1 MAPSEKTAKPT
12 SELSGSPALTH
23 LTSNSSGSDSKPQ
36 IMSKEERH
44 QVFQQHLKKNRLHD
58 LGGVGGVPEE
68 SWALGRGFEHTIR
81 H

>member
-44 QVFQQHLKKNRLHD
+44 QEELVEFLKKAGHWDGD
-58 LGGVGGVPEE
+58 LNIPYDTDDDIKYEKGEKI
-68 SWALGRGFEHTIR
+68 T
-81 H
+81 